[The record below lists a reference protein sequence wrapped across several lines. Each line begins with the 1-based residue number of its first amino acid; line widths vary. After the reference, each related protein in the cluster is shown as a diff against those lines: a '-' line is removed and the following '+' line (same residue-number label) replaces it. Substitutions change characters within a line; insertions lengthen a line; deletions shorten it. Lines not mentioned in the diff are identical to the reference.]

1 MGGSPGITELMARLL
16 REVEG
21 GSAVRARFVGDGV
34 SASGRGLCGREAPGW
49 LRRGA
54 CSAGCCASGS
64 AGRTGPRDA
73 GQAGERAG
81 PGERPGALGLA
92 GLGRAWGLLGQAG
105 KREGS
110 GPELSLVLGLGWFGC
125 WVWAEVFIS
134 LFYLL
139 FQTPLKL
146 NTI

>member
-21 GSAVRARFVGDGV
+21 GSTVRARFVGDGV

-64 AGRTGPRDA
+64 AG
-73 GQAGERAG
+73 QAG
-81 PGERPGALGLA
+81 PGCWLGRL
-92 GLGRAWGLLGQAG
+92 GLGRGERRG
-105 KREGS
+105 RS
-110 GPELSLVLGLGWFGC
+110 GPVLG
-125 WVWAEVFIS
+125 
-134 LFYLL
+134 
-139 FQTPLKL
+139 
-146 NTI
+146 